1 MRGGL
6 NSIQDRGD
14 ASGRVPG
21 ASLFCILGA
30 AGHAGIMGVKE
41 ALVASVPAVKRL
53 LPVMKGLLQ
62 ERFQEKRSL
71 KDRGRQ
77 AVVSD
82 SIQRWVILIVK
93 RCKPI

>member
-21 ASLFCILGA
+21 ASLFCISGA
-30 AGHAGIMGVKE
+30 IGHAPIMGMKE
-41 ALVASVPAVKRL
+41 TLVAGVPAVKRL

-62 ERFQEKRSL
+62 ERFQEKRS
-71 KDRGRQ
+71 
-77 AVVSD
+77 
-82 SIQRWVILIVK
+82 
-93 RCKPI
+93 